1 MSSHATDLSVYA
13 KSSSYT
19 FNVQTYLHSPPRVDG
34 IRGLY
39 SNNPVTCCAVVA
51 GMKATVVY
59 SYDAEQDDELSLAVG
74 DVIHV
79 IAQARRILFTYLLSN
94 YCSVAC
100 LL

>member
-1 MSSHATDLSVYA
+1 
-13 KSSSYT
+13 
-19 FNVQTYLHSPPRVDG
+19 
-34 IRGLY
+34 
-39 SNNPVTCCAVVA
+39 
-51 GMKATVVY
+51 MKATVVY